1 MADDLARG
9 YFDGPTPQEKSYTL
23 TMVCDP
29 EDAGIDQRFAEY
41 KQWTIE
47 RDGASMQ
54 PRRLV
59 INAQQQ
65 ATSSQKNGSLLLS
78 PSEEEKFR
86 RHNQQIGKVVFLKDG
101 DIEILLSKDEGSASL
116 SWLLGLA
123 VRVIESEFVDFR
135 EETTVLFDEATGPLP
150 TVSKHQIH

>member
-65 ATSSQKNGSLLLS
+65 ATGSQKNGSLLLS

-86 RHNQQIGKVVFLKDG
+86 RHNQQIGKVVFLKDR
-101 DIEILLSKDEGSASL
+101 DIEINAFEREISK
-116 SWLLGLA
+116 W
-123 VRVIESEFVDFR
+123 VPQFHF
-135 EETTVLFDEATGPLP
+135 
-150 TVSKHQIH
+150 KMH